1 MSKIKVDRVGEINHT
16 KKGETIQII
25 KYEKANNIE
34 VKFIDY
40 DYVVKT
46 TYSAFKEGKIKCP
59 YTRSVYG
66 VGYLGEDFYNY
77 RNIRNLIEYQQWRNM
92 LKRCYCESELK
103 VHPEYSLVTVCEQ
116 WHNFST
122 YYKWRKENYYEIEGE
137 TMHLDKDI
145 LHKKTY
151 QYSPENCVFVPQ
163 TINSIFEK
171 SDRAKCKNRNDLPP
185 GVLWIKPDNI
195 YASRCRLGKNKSIW
209 LGRSHDPMICFLRYK
224 QCKENYIK
232 QVADEYK
239 GRIPDRLYNAL
250 YNYEVEIDD

>member
-1 MSKIKVDRVGEINHT
+1 MSEIKVDRVGEINHT

-46 TYSAFKEGKIKCP
+46 TYGAFKEGKVKCP

-77 RNIRNLIEYQQWRNM
+77 KNIRNLIEYQQWRNM

-103 VHPEYSLVTVCEQ
+103 VHPEYSLVTVCEE

-151 QYSPENCVFVPQ
+151 QYSPENCVFVPHK
-163 TINSIFEK
+163 INSIFEK
-171 SDRAKCKNRNDLPP
+171 SDKIKCKNRNDLPP
-185 GVLWIKPDNI
+185 GVLWIKQDNI
-195 YASRCRLGKNKSIW
+195 YASQCRVGKNRAIW
-209 LGRSHDPMICFLRYK
+209 LGRSHDPMVCFRRYK

-232 QVADEYK
+232 QIADEYK
-239 GRIPDRLYNAL
+239 GRIPDKLYNAL